1 MELNKLLENVE
12 TTKGYDIM
20 EMLIEKLEIILNN
33 EKIWNVKMLK
43 GKELTEYLENNYE
56 DYKRTC
62 YLYDT
67 IEKLKDYLI
76 NFDYLIELDI

>member
-1 MELNKLLENVE
+1 MELEELLDNVE

-20 EMLIEKLEIILNN
+20 EMLIEKLEIELNS
-33 EKIWNVKMLK
+33 EKIFKIKMLK
-43 GKELTEYLENNYE
+43 GEELTEYLKNNYE

-62 YLYDT
+62 YLYNT

-76 NFDYLIELDI
+76 NFDYFMELDI

>member
-1 MELNKLLENVE
+1 MKLEELLDNVE

-20 EMLIEKLEIILNN
+20 EMLIEKLEIVLNN
-33 EKIWNVKMLK
+33 EEIIKIKMLK
-43 GKELTEYLENNYE
+43 GEELTEYLKNNYE

-76 NFDYLIELDI
+76 NFDYLMELDV

>member
-1 MELNKLLENVE
+1 
-12 TTKGYDIM
+12 M
-20 EMLIEKLEIILNN
+20 EMLIEKLEIVLNN
-33 EKIWNVKMLK
+33 EEIIKIKMLK
-43 GKELTEYLENNYE
+43 GEELTEYLKNNYE

-76 NFDYLIELDI
+76 NFDYLMELDV